1 MNQAVK
7 LPQNPMLLHLILIIC
22 ITILEFSFFTASFG
36 YSVVTDFAIWYFP
49 LGFHFI
55 LFLVLP
61 FKFWPTAL
69 IALGIGGGLTMYNQ
83 GSIYYDWLKH
93 FLLTLTISIHTLP
106 VVFIARKMIQKLD
119 IFSLKAI
126 VTLVLFGMLS
136 RLTNIGF
143 HFLSNTSVYDKI
155 PVNEK
160 FGMFLQHNIA
170 AYPGI
175 LIAIS
180 VYFLY
185 QWYRHSTLKFTR
197 NMLASTIRL
206 AVALTTLIVLLFS
219 ISDTSQHILQLI
231 LILPIIWF
239 GYRYTWVASIVS
251 ALWINLVLLVLLYN
265 TSPELLVAFQPFIV
279 CYFLIGLVTA
289 GLQIDHN
296 TIYESLQ
303 KHQTQLKFK
312 YHELSQTK
320 QQLQSMAK
328 EIIAVQ
334 EIEKKNVSQELHDDV
349 GQNITALR
357 LAITM
362 LEKNEKLTVQDKH
375 SVHEL
380 KIMTDEIYSNAY
392 DLMYWLRP
400 RMVDDLGLSATLTG
414 HFFSLKLTQNNIEYS
429 HQVSTSVDQLNDTIK
444 IAIFRIVQ
452 ECVNNVIEHSQAT
465 QCHINLHLYA
475 SIIKLEFFD
484 NGIGFNQNILDQPL
498 RGGLFNIHNNMLA
511 LNGKLSLSNE
521 EGARVYVEL
530 PIER

>member
-1 MNQAVK
+1 
-7 LPQNPMLLHLILIIC
+7 
-22 ITILEFSFFTASFG
+22 
-36 YSVVTDFAIWYFP
+36 
-49 LGFHFI
+49 
-55 LFLVLP
+55 
-61 FKFWPTAL
+61 
-69 IALGIGGGLTMYNQ
+69 
-83 GSIYYDWLKH
+83 
-93 FLLTLTISIHTLP
+93 
-106 VVFIARKMIQKLD
+106 
-119 IFSLKAI
+119 
-126 VTLVLFGMLS
+126 
-136 RLTNIGF
+136 
-143 HFLSNTSVYDKI
+143 
-155 PVNEK
+155 
-160 FGMFLQHNIA
+160 
-170 AYPGI
+170 
-175 LIAIS
+175 
-180 VYFLY
+180 
-185 QWYRHSTLKFTR
+185 
-197 NMLASTIRL
+197 MLASTIRL

-219 ISDTSQHILQLI
+219 ISVTSQNILQLV

-265 TSPELLVAFQPFIV
+265 TSPEQLVAFQPFIV